1 LKHDN
6 RTLLTEGPIA
16 GKLVRFALPF
26 LGSSLIQQLYSTV
39 DQIFTGQVLGR
50 DASAAVGASGI
61 VVTCLL
67 GFFTGLGVGI
77 GVLCGQ
83 NFGKQDKAGLSRVI
97 HSAAGLALLCIVIV
111 TAAGEL
117 LAGGFLRWMNTPA
130 QILPQALVYV
140 RIYFLCL
147 FSIVTYNIGSG
158 ILRALGD
165 SRTPMINQLAG
176 GLLNVA
182 ADWFFLCVLHT
193 GVGGIALATFLS
205 QTLAALLTLRRLF
218 LLPEEYRLQLKEI
231 RLEKDTCRDIL
242 RMGIP
247 SAVQSMIITFS
258 NLLIQTQIN
267 LIGITDIAAFTAY
280 FKVENFIYLP
290 IMAISQAN
298 AVFISQNFGASKLRR
313 MYQGMGISLRLGV
326 FVTLLTS
333 CLVLMLR
340 RQAFALFVPD
350 AQVVAVGCDMAMVSF
365 PFYFTYVFLEVFAGT
380 SRGQGHAAPPMLI
393 TVINMCIIRTALL
406 FLCMRIYH
414 DAAGIVRLF
423 PVTWVLNGACQG
435 LYLLHV
441 RRGQEIG
448 DPEA

>member
-1 LKHDN
+1 MKHDN

-61 VVTCLL
+61 IVTCLL

-218 LLPEEYRLQLKEI
+218 LL
-231 RLEKDTCRDIL
+231 
-242 RMGIP
+242 
-247 SAVQSMIITFS
+247 
-258 NLLIQTQIN
+258 
-267 LIGITDIAAFTAY
+267 
-280 FKVENFIYLP
+280 
-290 IMAISQAN
+290 
-298 AVFISQNFGASKLRR
+298 
-313 MYQGMGISLRLGV
+313 
-326 FVTLLTS
+326 
-333 CLVLMLR
+333 LR

-393 TVINMCIIRTALL
+393 TVINMCIVRTALL

-414 DAAGIVRLF
+414 DAAGIVRIF